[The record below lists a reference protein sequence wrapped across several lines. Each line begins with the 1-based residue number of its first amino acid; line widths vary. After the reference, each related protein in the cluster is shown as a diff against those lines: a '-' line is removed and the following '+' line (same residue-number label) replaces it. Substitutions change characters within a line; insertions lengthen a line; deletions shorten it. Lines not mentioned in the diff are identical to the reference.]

1 MKSKTYNAEDLTIV
15 ALKASDL
22 VDHKEVDQSAQTV
35 QEFGVAVGCSG
46 STALRHVRLLML
58 EKKVEKVWK
67 YVGSKLVPAYRV
79 TATK

>member
-1 MKSKTYNAEDLTIV
+1 MKLKTYNAEELTQS
-15 ALKASDL
+15 ARKASDL
-22 VDHKEVDQSAQTV
+22 VEHKEIDQSAQTT
-35 QEFGVAVGCSG
+35 QEFMVALGCSN

-79 TATK
+79 AATK